1 MALSYNQGSYN
12 FSSNIK
18 EKGSGEEKNYFN
30 KQDQAV
36 LKNLLKKMSVQAESV
51 SEEDKKHQHEDQL
64 IEICKKHGIK
74 AQEALL
80 NDLVEWK
87 FE

>member
-36 LKNLLKKMSVQAESV
+36 LKNLLKKMSV
-51 SEEDKKHQHEDQL
+51 
-64 IEICKKHGIK
+64 
-74 AQEALL
+74 
-80 NDLVEWK
+80 
-87 FE
+87 